1 MKRVI
6 LDTGPLVAC
15 LCPRDEHHVWVRRAF
30 REVAPGSIICEAV
43 LAEAGHLAAKEAVS
57 PARVIEF
64 IQRLRLQ
71 PVSLVNEL
79 AAITNLLNRYAD
91 TPMDFADACV
101 VRLAELH
108 PGATVCTTDS
118 HFEFFRKHQH
128 EIIPLLAPF
137 AGSTDAR

>member
-15 LCPRDEHHVWVRRAF
+15 LCPRDEHHDWVRQAF
-30 REVAPGSIICEAV
+30 REVAPGSIVCEAV
-43 LAEAGHLAAKEAVS
+43 LAEACHLAAKEAVS

-79 AAITNLLNRYAD
+79 DAIASLLKHYAD
-91 TPMDFADACV
+91 APMDFADACV

-108 PGATVCTTDS
+108 ADTIVCTTDS
-118 HFEFFRKHQH
+118 HFKFFRKNER

-137 AGSTDAR
+137 SG